1 MKQLKAGV
9 VGVGFIGAV
18 HIEQLRRLGNVEVV
32 ALADEAGAQEKA
44 DALYVPHAY
53 TNYKDMID
61 NEQLECGHICTPN
74 STHYE
79 IAMPWRTPAR
89 PSACAARRA

>member
-61 NEQLECGHICTPN
+61 NEQLDCVHICTPN

-79 IAMPWRTPAR
+79 IAMPWRMPAR
-89 PSACAARRA
+89 PSACAARPA